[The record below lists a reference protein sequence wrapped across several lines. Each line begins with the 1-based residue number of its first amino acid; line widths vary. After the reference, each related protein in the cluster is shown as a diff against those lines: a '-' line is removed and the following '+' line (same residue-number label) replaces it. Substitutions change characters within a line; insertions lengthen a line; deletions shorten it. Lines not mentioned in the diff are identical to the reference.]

1 VEPNPQADRCEN
13 PPLEPP
19 TAACGAGDNN
29 GADNGWCGGD
39 GRVYYCYQTVWHLK
53 EDCVAE
59 HLGCIKEPNPQAD
72 KCG

>member
-1 VEPNPQADRCEN
+1 V
-13 PPLEPP
+13 
-19 TAACGAGDNN
+19 GDNN

-39 GRVYYCYQTVWHLK
+39 GRVYYCYQYAWHLK

>member
-39 GRVYYCYQTVWHLK
+39 GRVYYCYQGVWHLK